1 MLAHW
6 DLHNWVILFEVL
18 QAQAALFL
26 LRHISKGM
34 ASICLLLRHL
44 LILHSL
50 HDSEIDSNDGLCLLV
65 KHLIVVKLTVVV
77 QSVRFAPLAAA
88 AFPLSEEETDYFDE
102 QNNQEKD
109 DGPRDEDQDDSMP
122 EVVITNDKLA
132 VVIANSRGLRGRV
145 FPRLLCCRL

>member
-26 LRHISKGM
+26 LRHVSKGM
-34 ASICLLLRHL
+34 ASISLLLRHL